1 MKTVKISEFKAKC
14 LDILDRV
21 ARTGETLVITRR
33 GRPLARVLPIS
44 PSSEGEW
51 LGCLEGTARAIGDLI
66 EPVVAPE
73 DWEVVEE

>member
-33 GRPLARVLPIS
+33 GRPLARVLPVS
-44 PSSEGEW
+44 GSTGDDW
-51 LGCLEGTARAIGDLI
+51 LGSLKGTARAMDDLI
-66 EPVVAPE
+66 EPAVDPE
-73 DWEVVEE
+73 DWEAIAE

>member
-1 MKTVKISEFKAKC
+1 MQTVKISEFKARC
-14 LDILDRV
+14 LEILDRV

-33 GRPLARVLPIS
+33 GCPLARVLPIS

-51 LGCLEGTARAIGDLI
+51 LGCLEGTARAIGNLV

-73 DWEVVEE
+73 EWEAVGE